1 MNGLNRHGCAD
12 GTSGIHGRL
21 RAVAVACLTLMLL
34 ALPLSARASG
44 DVRVDLSE
52 EDGYGRLVFT
62 FSGGLPSHRA
72 SINAGV
78 LVLEFGRSVQADG
91 DVFLREMPRYIALVR
106 QSDDRRTV
114 RAALTTD
121 FTLDTKTAE
130 NAVYVDL
137 LPPGWTGAPPPL
149 PAEVL
154 ARVEEA
160 KQAKKAAEE
169 ARLAA
174 KAQGIVEPEA
184 PPPGIA
190 VRVAARAGMT
200 RLVFDWNQPVL
211 YSLVHREGLA
221 TITFDRMSKVDLSRI
236 RADLPA
242 YLAGINAVEHDGR
255 LSIVMTL
262 KPGIAVSDF
271 REDLG
276 IVVDLKPH
284 HATQA
289 PLPVEEKPRDGEPR
303 KLAPAASEQAKPET
317 AAEPATADAGNE
329 TASPDAT
336 ATSKTAGESAEPPVT
351 AGPVPQGKRPE
362 GKAVVRFAEG
372 RNGMDLLVDWPEPV
386 GAAVFERAD
395 RLWVVFDRELPLDT
409 EGLVLPDP
417 EEGPFGTPEVI
428 EVSEGAAL
436 SIPLRAKVLTGAV
449 NEGAT
454 WRISAGETLPT
465 TGRPIAISRKWREDG
480 RGMVEFDLRAPRKV
494 LRVRDS
500 VVGDEIIAVTAVGPG
515 QALQMPRS
523 FVEFQAL
530 RTAQGLAIV
539 PVADD
544 LNVAAAP
551 ESVLVMRQDGLT
563 LSADDHREWR
573 DETETPI
580 VEQSAPAEMRFAE
593 WRDAPGETFFER
605 RQYHLAQLT
614 DAHTNEVGDR
624 RLAYGRFLL
633 AYGLA
638 QEARAILLAARQS
651 NSRFAT
657 DPSFQAVLGVS
668 SVLSGRHVEAIRELS
683 ATGLDNSPYAAAWRG
698 LSRASLGHW
707 EEAKAQFA
715 LAGAISDSFGEEL
728 QTEFRSLA
736 AIAALKTNDIA
747 SAEQYAAGFPRD
759 PQSQR
764 AKAQILLVTAMIA
777 DAHERKDKAVDYYDA
792 AILSGYPP
800 VAARARF
807 GKAQL
812 LHRAG
817 EMDDESFGKELES
830 LRYAWRGDEHE
841 LDVLTRLATLRLS
854 EGKVGEALKVM
865 RTATD
870 NYPDSD
876 EAHRMNMRMSDI
888 FADYFLSKSV
898 DDLTPIQ
905 ALAFFEAFKE
915 LTPIGQ
921 RGDEMIRDLAE
932 RLVQVDLLEQAAH
945 LLDYQV
951 ANRLHGGV
959 AKAQVAARLAAIFLT
974 DQKPDR
980 ALAALRATRQNL
992 LPEALADRRM
1002 LLEARAL
1009 SDLKQYDHALDLI
1022 EGKSGPLF
1030 DRLRADT
1037 LWAGGRWAEAGPA
1050 IELALGED
1058 WKTEE
1063 APGAEMRLLIMRGA
1077 IAYSLAED
1085 EEGLARLRIKYG
1097 DVMSRSADAEA
1108 FAVVTE
1114 PIVRQG
1120 VAFRDMASRIASVDT
1135 LDRFIAS
1142 LNIAGE
1148 ALVN

>member
-1 MNGLNRHGCAD
+1 MNGLIRHGCAD

-21 RAVAVACLTLMLL
+21 RPFVVVCLAFLFL
-34 ALPLSARASG
+34 ALPLSAKASG
-44 DVRVDLSE
+44 DVRTDFRE

-62 FSGGLPSHRA
+62 FSGGVPSYRA

-78 LVLEFGRSVQADG
+78 LVLEFGRSVPVDSEA
-91 DVFLREMPRYIALVR
+91 FLRAMPRYVALVR
-106 QSDDRRTV
+106 QPDDRRSV

-121 FTLDTKTAE
+121 FKLDTKSAE
-130 NAVYVDL
+130 NALYVDL

-149 PAEVL
+149 PADVL
-154 ARVEEA
+154 ARIEESR
-160 KQAKKAAEE
+160 QAKKAAEE
-169 ARLAA
+169 AKLAA

-184 PPPGIA
+184 PPPALA
-190 VRVAARAGMT
+190 VRVASRSGMT
-200 RLVFDWNQPVL
+200 RIVFDWNQPVL
-211 YSLVHREGLA
+211 YSLVNREGLA
-221 TITFDRMSKVDLSRI
+221 TITFDRTSKVDLSRI

-255 LSIVMTL
+255 LSVVMTL
-262 KPGIAVSDF
+262 KPGVAVSDF

-284 HATQA
+284 HATLA
-289 PLPVEEKPRDGEPR
+289 PSPEKEEAGPR
-303 KLAPAASEQAKPET
+303 KIVPVSEEDTASAAAPVTADAETEAAASDGTAASETSGEN
-317 AAEPATADAGNE
+317 ADV
-329 TASPDAT
+329 
-336 ATSKTAGESAEPPVT
+336 PVT
-351 AGPVPQGKRPE
+351 VGPVPEGKRPE

-395 RLWVVFDRELPLDT
+395 RLWIVFDRDLPLDMDK
-409 EGLVLPDP
+409 LVTPDP
-417 EEGPFGTPEVI
+417 AESPYGMPEAI
-428 EVSEGAAL
+428 KISEGAAL
-436 SIPLRAKVLTGAV
+436 SIPLRAKVLIGAV
-449 NEGAT
+449 NEGAS
-454 WRISAGETLPT
+454 WRISAGETIPT

-480 RGMVEFDLRAPRKV
+480 RGMVEFDLRTPRKV
-494 LRVRDS
+494 VRLRDPI
-500 VVGDEIIAVTAVGPG
+500 VGDEIIAVTAAGPG
-515 QALQMPRS
+515 QAMQMPRS

-551 ESVLVMRQDGLT
+551 DSVLVMRQDGLT
-563 LSADDHREWR
+563 LSADDNREWR
-573 DETETPI
+573 DGDEAPV
-580 VEQSAPAEMRFAE
+580 VEQTAPAEMRFAE

-605 RQYHLAQLT
+605 RQYYLAQLS
-614 DAHTNEVGDR
+614 DARTHEVGDLR
-624 RLAYGRFLL
+624 FAYGRFLL

-638 QEARAILLAARQS
+638 QEARAMFLAARQAD
-651 NSRFAT
+651 SRLAT
-657 DPSFQAVLGVS
+657 EPAFRVALGVS

-683 ATGLDNSPYAAAWRG
+683 GTGLDNSPHAAAWRG
-698 LSRASLGHW
+698 LARASLGHW
-707 EEAKAQFA
+707 EEAKSQFA
-715 LAGAISDSFGEEL
+715 LAGAIVDSFGEEL

-736 AIAALKTNDIA
+736 ATAALKTNDIA

-759 PQSQR
+759 PQSQKAR
-764 AKAQILLVTAMIA
+764 AQVFLVNAMIA
-777 DAHERKDKAVDYYDA
+777 DLHDRKDKAVDFYDA
-792 AILSGYPP
+792 AIQSRYSP
-800 VAARARF
+800 VVARARF

-812 LHRAG
+812 LHRSG
-817 EMDDESFGKELES
+817 DMDDEAFGKELES
-830 LRYAWRGDEHE
+830 LRYAWRGDELE
-841 LDVLTRLATLRLS
+841 LDVLTKLAELRLS
-854 EGKVGEALKVM
+854 EGKVGEALKAM

-898 DDLTPIQ
+898 DDLTPVQ

-932 RLVQVDLLEQAAH
+932 RLVKVDLLEQAAH

-992 LPEALADRRM
+992 LPEALAERRM

-1009 SDLKQYDHALDLI
+1009 SDMKQYDHALDLI

-1037 LWAGGRWAEAGPA
+1037 LWAGGRWEEAGPA
-1050 IELALGED
+1050 IEVALGD
-1058 WKTEE
+1058 GWKNEE
-1063 APGAEMRLLIMRGA
+1063 APDAEARLLIMRGA
-1077 IAYSLAED
+1077 IAYSLAQD

-1097 DVMSRSADAEA
+1097 DVMSRSADADA

-1114 PIVRQG
+1114 PIVKQG
-1120 VAFRDMASRIASVDT
+1120 VAFREMASRIASVDT

-1142 LNIAGE
+1142 LNIDAE
-1148 ALVN
+1148 PLVN

>member
-1 MNGLNRHGCAD
+1 MNGLIRQGCAD
-12 GTSGIHGRL
+12 GTSGIQGRL
-21 RAVAVACLTLMLL
+21 RAFAVACLALL
-34 ALPLSARASG
+34 LLSLPLSAKAAG

-52 EDGYGRLVFT
+52 EDGFGRLIFT
-62 FSGGLPSHRA
+62 FPGGLPSYRA

-78 LVLEFGRSVQADG
+78 LVLEFGRSVPVDG
-91 DVFLREMPRYIALVR
+91 DVFLRKMPRYIALVR
-106 QSDDRRTV
+106 QPDDRRAV

-130 NAVYVDL
+130 NALYVDL

-149 PAEVL
+149 PADVL

-160 KQAKKAAEE
+160 RKAKKAAEE
-169 ARLAA
+169 AKLAA
-174 KAQGIVEPEA
+174 KEQGIVEPNA
-184 PPPGIA
+184 PPPGLA
-190 VRVAARAGMT
+190 VRVASHSGMT
-200 RLVFDWNQPVL
+200 RLVFDWNLPVL

-221 TITFDRMSKVDLSRI
+221 TITFDRMSKVDLSPI
-236 RADLPA
+236 RANLPA
-242 YLAGINAVEHDGR
+242 YLSGISAVQHDGR

-262 KPGIAVSDF
+262 KPGVAVSDF

-276 IVVDLKPH
+276 IVVDLKPQ
-284 HATQA
+284 QA
-289 PLPVEEKPRDGEPR
+289 A
-303 KLAPAASEQAKPET
+303 LAPAAEKKESGPRKLVPQLEEEAAPAAASEDTETEAAVPEAE
-317 AAEPATADAGNE
+317 AASGTSEEDAE
-329 TASPDAT
+329 AA
-336 ATSKTAGESAEPPVT
+336 VT
-351 AGPVPQGKRPE
+351 AGPVPQGRRPE
-362 GKAVVRFAEG
+362 GKAVVRFAAG
-372 RNGMDLLVDWPEPV
+372 RNGKDLMVDWPEPV

-395 RLWVVFDRELPLDT
+395 RLWVVFDRDLPLDMAK
-409 EGLVLPDP
+409 LAMP
-417 EEGPFGTPEVI
+417 EPGESPYGMPEVI
-428 EVSEGAAL
+428 KVSEGSAL
-436 SIPLRAKVLTGAV
+436 SIPLHSKVLIGAV
-449 NEGAT
+449 NEGAS
-454 WRISAGETLPT
+454 WRISAGERIPA

-480 RGMVEFDLRAPRKV
+480 RGMVEFDLRNPRKV
-494 LRVRDS
+494 LRVRDP
-500 VVGDEIIAVTAVGPG
+500 VVGDEMIAVTAAGPG
-515 QALQMPRS
+515 QAMQMPRS

-551 ESVLVMRQDGLT
+551 DSVLVTRHDGLT
-563 LSADDHREWR
+563 LSADDQREWR
-573 DETETPI
+573 DDSEAPV
-580 VEQSAPAEMRFAE
+580 VEQIAPAEMRFAE

-614 DAHTNEVGDR
+614 DAPSHEAGDL

-638 QEARAILLAARQS
+638 PEARAMFLAARQA
-651 NSRFAT
+651 NSGFAT
-657 DPSFQAVLGVS
+657 DPAFRAVLGVS

-683 ATGLDNSPYAAAWRG
+683 GSGLDNSPHAAAWRG

-715 LAGAISDSFGEEL
+715 LAGAIVDSFGEEL

-736 AIAALKTNDIA
+736 AIAALKTNDIV

-759 PQSQR
+759 PQSQK
-764 AKAQILLVTAMIA
+764 AKAQILLVNAMIA
-777 DAHERKDKAVDYYDA
+777 DVHERKDRAVAYYDA

-812 LHRAG
+812 LHRSG

-841 LDVLTRLATLRLS
+841 LDVLTRLAALRLS
-854 EGKVGEALKVM
+854 EGNVGEALKVM

-870 NYPDSD
+870 NYPDSE

-888 FADYFLSKSV
+888 FADYFLSNSV
-898 DDLTPIQ
+898 DDLTPVQ

-932 RLVQVDLLEQAAH
+932 RLVKVDLLEQAAH

-959 AKAQVAARLAAIFLT
+959 AKAQVAARLASIFLT

-992 LPEALADRRM
+992 LPEALAERRM

-1030 DRLRADT
+1030 DRLRAET

-1050 IELALGED
+1050 IEVALGEG

-1063 APGAEMRLLIMRGA
+1063 APDAEERLFILRGA

-1085 EEGLARLRIKYG
+1085 EEGLARLRVKYG

-1114 PIVRQG
+1114 PIVKQG

-1142 LNIAGE
+1142 LNIGGE
-1148 ALVN
+1148 PLLN

>member
-1 MNGLNRHGCAD
+1 MNGLIRHSCPD
-12 GTSGIHGRL
+12 GTSGTSGRL
-21 RAVAVACLTLMLL
+21 RSFAAALLAVLLL
-34 ALPLSARASG
+34 ALPLPAAASG
-44 DVRVDLSE
+44 GGHVDLSE

-62 FSGGLPSHRA
+62 FPGGLPSHRA

-78 LVLEFGRSVQADG
+78 LVLEFGQGVQIDNDA
-91 DVFLREMPRYIALVR
+91 FLRQMPRYIALIR
-106 QSDDRRTV
+106 QSDDKRTF

-130 NAVYVDL
+130 NSVYVDL

-149 PAEVL
+149 PAEITERME
-154 ARVEEA
+154 AA
-160 KQAKKAAEE
+160 KQAKKEAEE
-169 ARLAA
+169 AEIAA

-184 PPPGIA
+184 PPPGLS
-190 VRVAARAGMT
+190 VRAASRSGMT
-200 RLVFDWNQPVL
+200 RLVFDWSQPVL

-221 TITFDRMSKVDLSRI
+221 TITFDRTSKVDLSRL
-236 RADLPA
+236 RADPPP

-262 KPGIAVSDF
+262 KPGVAVSDF

-276 IVVDLKPH
+276 IVVDIKPH
-284 HATQA
+284 HATLDA
-289 PLPVEEKPRDGEPR
+289 LPEEETAEGKPMR
-303 KLAPAASEQAKPET
+303 LAPAEEA
-317 AAEPATADAGNE
+317 E
-329 TASPDAT
+329 TASGETADVETDAD
-336 ATSKTAGESAEPPVT
+336 AGESAAETAEAADETVT
-351 AGPVPQGKRPE
+351 AGPVPEGKRPE
-362 GKAVVRFAEG
+362 GKAVVHFAQG
-372 RNGMDLLVDWPEPV
+372 RNGTDVLIDWPEPV

-395 RLWVVFDRELPLDT
+395 RLWMVFDRDLPLDIAQ
-409 EGLVLPDP
+409 VSAPDP
-417 EEGPFGTPEVI
+417 EEGPFGVPEVVTI
-428 EVSEGAAL
+428 SDGVAL
-436 SIPLRAKVLTGAV
+436 VFPLRARVLTGAV
-449 NEGAT
+449 NEGAS
-454 WRISAGETLPT
+454 WRISAGETIPT

-494 LRVRDS
+494 LRVRDPL
-500 VVGDEIIAVTAVGPG
+500 VGDEIIAVTAIGPG
-515 QALQMPRS
+515 QAMQMPRS

-530 RTAQGLAIV
+530 RTAQGVAIV

-551 ESVLVMRQDGLT
+551 DSVVVTRHDGLT

-573 DETETPI
+573 DGTETPV
-580 VEQSAPAEMRFAE
+580 VEDVAPAEMRFAE
-593 WRDAPGETFFER
+593 WRSAPGETYFER
-605 RQYHLAQLT
+605 RQYHLMQLT
-614 DAHTNEVGDR
+614 EARTDAVGEL

-633 AYGLA
+633 AYGMA
-638 QEARAILLAARQS
+638 QEARSVLLAARQANNRLAS
-651 NSRFAT
+651 
-657 DPSFQAVLGVS
+657 DPAFQAVLGVS

-683 ATGLDNSPYAAAWRG
+683 GTGLDNSPHAAAWRG
-698 LSRASLGHW
+698 MARASLGHW
-707 EEAKAQFA
+707 EEARAQFA

-736 AIAALKTNDIA
+736 AIAALKANDPLA
-747 SAEQYAAGFPRD
+747 AEQYAAGFPRE

-764 AKAQILLVTAMIA
+764 AKAQILLVNAMIA
-777 DAHERKDKAVDYYDA
+777 DAHEQEDRAIGYYDA
-792 AILSGYPP
+792 AILNGYRP

-812 LHRAG
+812 LHRNG
-817 EMDDESFGKELES
+817 KMDDEAFGKELES
-830 LRYAWRGDEHE
+830 LRYAWRGDDLE
-841 LDVLTRLATLRLS
+841 LDVLTRLASLRLS

-888 FADYFLSKSV
+888 FADYFLSKSI
-898 DDLTPIQ
+898 DDLTPVQ
-905 ALAFFEAFKE
+905 ALSFFEAFKE

-932 RLVQVDLLEQAAH
+932 RLVEVDLLEQAAH

-959 AKAQVAARLAAIFLT
+959 AKAQVAARLASIFLT

-992 LPEALADRRM
+992 LPEALAERRM

-1009 SDLKQYDHALDLI
+1009 TDLKQFDHALDLI
-1022 EGKSGPLF
+1022 EGKEGQLF

-1037 LWAGGRWAEAGPA
+1037 LWSGGRWAEAGPA
-1050 IELALGED
+1050 IEVALGEG
-1058 WKTEE
+1058 WKSEE
-1063 APGAEMRLLIMRGA
+1063 APGAEMRLLVMRGA

-1097 DVMSRSADAEA
+1097 EAMSRSADANA

-1114 PIVRQG
+1114 PIAKQG
-1120 VAFRDMASRIASVDT
+1120 VEFRDMASRIASVDT

-1142 LNIAGE
+1142 LKIDETVA
-1148 ALVN
+1148 VN

>member
-1 MNGLNRHGCAD
+1 MNGLIRHGCAD
-12 GTSGIHGRL
+12 GASGIKGRL
-21 RAVAVACLTLMLL
+21 HAFAAVCLALIVL
-34 ALPLSARASG
+34 ALPLSADAAD
-44 DVRVDLSE
+44 DVRIDLRE
-52 EDGYGRLVFT
+52 ENGFGRLVFT
-62 FSGGLPSHRA
+62 FPGGVPSHRA

-78 LVLEFGRSVQADG
+78 LVLEFGRAVPVDG
-91 DVFLREMPRYIALVR
+91 DAFLREMPRYVALVR

-114 RAALTTD
+114 RAALTTE

-130 NAVYVDL
+130 NALYVDL

-149 PAEVL
+149 PAEVI
-154 ARVEEA
+154 ARIEEA
-160 KQAKKAAEE
+160 KLAKKEAEAAKLAAE
-169 ARLAA
+169 
-174 KAQGIVEPEA
+174 AQGIVEPEA
-184 PPPGIA
+184 PPPGLA
-190 VRVAARAGMT
+190 VRVASRAGMT

-211 YSLVHREGLA
+211 YSIVHREGLA

-236 RADLPA
+236 RADLPP
-242 YLAGINAVEHDGR
+242 YMAGINAVEHDGR

-262 KPGIAVSDF
+262 KPGVSVSDF

-284 HATQA
+284 HATLA
-289 PLPVEEKPRDGEPR
+289 PLPIEETAGEGKPR
-303 KLAPAASEQAKPET
+303 KLVQDDDAGEA
-317 AAEPATADAGNE
+317 AAENAEDGARAAGKAVME
-329 TASPDAT
+329 EMAED
-336 ATSKTAGESAEPPVT
+336 SAAAEVT
-351 AGPVPQGKRPE
+351 AGPVPEGKRPE

-372 RNGMDLLVDWPEPV
+372 RHGMDLLVDWPEPV

-395 RLWVVFDRELPLDT
+395 RLWVVFDRDLPLDL
-409 EGLVLPDP
+409 EQIAMPDAGKSAFGMP
-417 EEGPFGTPEVI
+417 EAV

-436 SIPLRAKVLTGAV
+436 SIPLRARVLTGAV

-454 WRISAGETLPT
+454 WRISAGETIPT
-465 TGRPIAISRKWREDG
+465 TGRPVAISRKWREDG
-480 RGMVEFDLRAPRKV
+480 RGMVEFDLRTPRKV
-494 LRVRDS
+494 LRVSDP
-500 VVGDEIIAVTAVGPG
+500 VVGDEIIAVTAAGPG

-551 ESVLVMRQDGLT
+551 DSVLVMRQDGLT
-563 LSADDHREWR
+563 LSADDQRDWR
-573 DETETPI
+573 DSGETPV

-614 DAHTNEVGDR
+614 DARTHEMGDR

-638 QEARAILLAARQS
+638 QEARAVLLAARQA

-657 DPSFQAVLGVS
+657 DPAFQAVLGVS

-683 ATGLDNSPYAAAWRG
+683 GSGLDNSPHAAAWRG

-707 EEAKAQFA
+707 DEAKSQFA

-736 AIAALKTNDIA
+736 AIASLKTKDIA

-759 PQSQR
+759 PQSER
-764 AKAQILLVTAMIA
+764 AKAQIMLVNAMIA
-777 DAHERKDKAVDYYDA
+777 DAHERKDKAVAYYDA

-812 LHRAG
+812 LHRFG
-817 EMDDESFGKELES
+817 EMDDKAFGKELES

-841 LDVLTRLATLRLS
+841 LDVLTQLATLRLS

-898 DDLTPIQ
+898 DDLTPVQ

-932 RLVQVDLLEQAAH
+932 RLVEVDLLEQAAH

-992 LPEALADRRM
+992 LPEALAERRM

-1009 SDLKQYDHALDLI
+1009 SDMKQYDHALDLI
-1022 EGKSGPLF
+1022 EGKTGPKF
-1030 DRLRADT
+1030 DRIRADT
-1037 LWAGGRWAEAGPA
+1037 LWAGGRWDEAGPA
-1050 IELALGED
+1050 IEVALGD
-1058 WKTEE
+1058 GWKSEE
-1063 APGAEMRLLIMRGA
+1063 AADGEARLLIMRGA

-1097 DVMSRSADAEA
+1097 EVMSRSADAEA

-1114 PIVRQG
+1114 PIVKQG

-1142 LNIAGE
+1142 LNIEGE
-1148 ALVN
+1148 PLVN

>member
-1 MNGLNRHGCAD
+1 MNGLIRHGCAD
-12 GTSGIHGRL
+12 GASGIKSRL
-21 RAVAVACLTLMLL
+21 HAFALACLALIML
-34 ALPLSARASG
+34 ALPLPAEAAD
-44 DVRVDLSE
+44 DVRIDLRE
-52 EDGYGRLVFT
+52 ENGYGRLVFT
-62 FSGGLPSHRA
+62 FPGAIPSHRA

-78 LVLEFGRSVQADG
+78 LVLEFGRAVPVDG
-91 DVFLREMPRYIALVR
+91 DAFLREMPRYVALVR
-106 QSDDRRTV
+106 QTDDRRTV
-114 RAALTTD
+114 RVALTTD

-130 NAVYVDL
+130 NSVYVDL

-149 PAEVL
+149 PAEVI
-154 ARVEEA
+154 ARIEEA
-160 KQAKKAAEE
+160 KLARKEAEE
-169 ARLAA
+169 AMLAA
-174 KAQGIVEPEA
+174 EAQGIVEPEA
-184 PPPGIA
+184 PPPGLA
-190 VRVAARAGMT
+190 VRVAARTGMT

-211 YSLVHREGLA
+211 YSIVHREGLA

-236 RADLPA
+236 RADLPP
-242 YLAGINAVEHDGR
+242 YMAGINAVEHDGR

-262 KPGIAVSDF
+262 KPGVAVSDF

-284 HATQA
+284 HAALA
-289 PLPVEEKPRDGEPR
+289 PLPIEEEPGEAGPR
-303 KLAPAASEQAKPET
+303 KLVPGEAAEKTTDEMAEDAAAETPASEEAET
-317 AAEPATADAGNE
+317 EATVEE
-329 TASPDAT
+329 TTEA
-336 ATSKTAGESAEPPVT
+336 PVT

-372 RNGMDLLVDWPEPV
+372 RHGMDLLVDWPDPV

-395 RLWVVFDRELPLDT
+395 RLWVVFDRELPLDL
-409 EGLVLPDP
+409 EQLVLPDGGNSAFGMP
-417 EEGPFGTPEVI
+417 EAVKI
-428 EVSEGAAL
+428 SEGAAL
-436 SIPLRAKVLTGAV
+436 SIPLRTKALTGAV

-454 WRISAGETLPT
+454 WRISAGETIPT

-480 RGMVEFDLRAPRKV
+480 RGMVEFDLRTPRKV
-494 LRVRDS
+494 LRVSDP
-500 VVGDEIIAVTAVGPG
+500 VVGDEIIAVTAAGPG

-551 ESVLVMRQDGLT
+551 DSVLVMRQDGLT
-563 LSADDHREWR
+563 LSADDQSDWSDSGEA
-573 DETETPI
+573 PV
-580 VEQSAPAEMRFAE
+580 VEQSAPAEMHFAE
-593 WRDAPGETFFER
+593 WRNAPGETFFER

-614 DAHTNEVGDR
+614 DARSHEMGDR

-638 QEARAILLAARQS
+638 QEARAVLLAARQA

-657 DPSFQAVLGVS
+657 EPAFQAVLGVS

-683 ATGLDNSPYAAAWRG
+683 GSNLDNSPHAAAWRG
-698 LSRASLGHW
+698 LSRAALGHW
-707 EEAKAQFA
+707 DEAKSQFA

-728 QTEFRSLA
+728 QTEFRALA
-736 AIAALKTNDIA
+736 AIASLKTNDIA

-764 AKAQILLVTAMIA
+764 AKAQIMLVNAMIA
-777 DAHERKDKAVDYYDA
+777 DTHERKDKAVGFYDA

-812 LHRAG
+812 LHRFG
-817 EMDDESFGKELES
+817 DMDDEAFGKELES

-870 NYPDSD
+870 NYPDSE

-888 FADYFLSKSV
+888 FADYFLSNSV
-898 DDLTPIQ
+898 DDLTPVQ

-932 RLVQVDLLEQAAH
+932 RLVEVDLLEQAAH

-992 LPEALADRRM
+992 LPEALAERRM

-1009 SDLKQYDHALDLI
+1009 SELKQYDHALDLI
-1022 EGKSGPLF
+1022 EGKSGPMI
-1030 DRLRADT
+1030 DRVRADT
-1037 LWAGGRWAEAGPA
+1037 LWAGGRWSEAGPA
-1050 IELALGED
+1050 IEVALGD
-1058 WKTEE
+1058 GWKNEE
-1063 APGAEMRLLIMRGA
+1063 MPDSEARLLIMRGA

-1085 EEGLARLRIKYG
+1085 EDGLARLRIKYG

-1114 PIVRQG
+1114 PIVKQG

-1142 LNIAGE
+1142 LNIEGE